1 MRPAIA
7 LISLVLSAL
16 WFQAPAA
23 TYTVDPSGSGNAL
36 TIQAGIDL
44 ASVGDTVLVVPGIY
58 SGVGNTSVDFGGRKL
73 TLVSTGGCGVTT
85 IDCGDTTRAFYLHS
99 AEPMGTLVEGFAVI
113 NGHAEY
119 GGAVRIRSQARPTFR
134 NCAFRGNLA
143 TERGGAIAV
152 GTGSAL
158 VGENLSFKDNI
169 SAGGGA
175 IYTFE
180 SHLRLE
186 DCEFTGNS
194 AGGGGAIYL
203 YSGYSAEI
211 TECEFVGNEATQY
224 GGAITDQWS
233 DPQITACLF
242 RENVVDGPGHASGG
256 GVWSNASSYA
266 LVSDCI
272 FELNEAR
279 GSYGFGGGLSIDA
292 SGVTVTNCRF
302 EKNTALGDEHGFG
315 GGIDIEGWNDF
326 SSPQATIEECIF
338 TDNMAGQGGGLRC
351 TDTSAGVS
359 GCRFLRNEAVY
370 WTGGVHLSDYDGHF
384 EDCVVAGNVAGSGAG
399 GLCFYSCSPLIRGV
413 TIADNTAQR
422 GGGIY
427 VATDGA
433 PTLDRVLIA
442 GNSSAF
448 DCGDDAGVPVLVC
461 CDIFGNTGSDWTDC
475 IADQLGENGNISA
488 DPQFCSSG
496 VYEINEYSPCT
507 AAQSGCGLIGALGV
521 GCSFSTV
528 GEMSWG
534 SLKAMFR

>member
-1 MRPAIA
+1 MRLAIA

-44 ASVGDTVLVVPGIY
+44 ASAGDTVLVVPGIY

-119 GGAVRIRSQARPTFR
+119 GGAVRIRSNARPTFR

-186 DCEFTGNS
+186 DSTFTGNA

-203 YSGYSAEI
+203 YYGYSAEI

-224 GGAITDQWS
+224 GGAVFDQAT
-233 DPQITACLF
+233 DPQISHCMF
-242 RENVVDGPGHASGG
+242 MENTVDGPGYAFGG
-256 GVWSNASSYA
+256 GFFSNASSYA
-266 LVSDCI
+266 VVSECT
-272 FELNEAR
+272 FEQNAAL
-279 GSYGFGGGLSIDA
+279 GFIGFGGGLSIDA
-292 SGVTVTNCRF
+292 SGVTVRSCSF
-302 EKNTALGDEHGFG
+302 EKNTALGDESGSG
-315 GGIDIEGWNDF
+315 GGMYIWGEYDNW
-326 SSPQATIEECIF
+326 SPPATLEDCVLV
-338 TDNMAGQGGGLRC
+338 DNASAQGGGLGCNDTAASISRC
-351 TDTSAGVS
+351 V
-359 GCRFLRNEAVY
+359 FLRNESAVN
-370 WTGGVHLSDYDGHF
+370 TGGVHLSDYDGHF
-384 EDCVVAGNVAGSGAG
+384 ENCVVAGNTSAHFG
-399 GLCFYSCSPLIRGV
+399 GGIWVSRGSPLIRGV

-427 VATDGA
+427 VSTDGA
-433 PTLDRVLIA
+433 PTLERVLIA
-442 GNSSAF
+442 SNSSGVE
-448 DCGDDAGVPVLVC
+448 CYDDTGLPVLLC